1 MIVNIHL
8 KRLLNSKFYGV
19 FLIPIYHIVVMRNFI
34 NIYFKFI
41 ISNRIWF
48 KIKPNLIIGTT

>member
-19 FLIPIYHIVVMRNFI
+19 FFKSISFNIFLIWYN
-34 NIYFKFI
+34 
-41 ISNRIWF
+41 SW
-48 KIKPNLIIGTT
+48 IK